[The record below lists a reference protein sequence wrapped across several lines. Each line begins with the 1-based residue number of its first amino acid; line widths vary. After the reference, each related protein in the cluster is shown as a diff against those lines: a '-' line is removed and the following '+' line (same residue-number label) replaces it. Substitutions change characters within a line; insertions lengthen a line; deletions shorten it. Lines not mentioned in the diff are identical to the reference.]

1 MQKKRASQ
9 AHIVFITP
17 AVWSD
22 KYFTLPGG
30 TVTPNAVRLGRD
42 GAHHGQVFDL
52 TVPPVKRRRNE
63 KTIRADELF
72 FHFVCLTCSFL
83 LHYLQLGE

>member
-22 KYFTLPGG
+22 KYYPCAGG
-30 TVTPNAVRLGRD
+30 TVKPNAVRLGRD
-42 GAHHGQVFDL
+42 DAHHGQVFDL
-52 TVPPVKRRRNE
+52 TVPPVRSGEMKKQFW
-63 KTIRADELF
+63 KT
-72 FHFVCLTCSFL
+72 CLPA
-83 LHYLQLGE
+83 GR